1 MLVNLKV
8 RTCLVLVLLLFTG
21 AMFISNGVAWMG
33 LNSSNEKLERV
44 NDAYSTQAS
53 QLNRAYILFL
63 RGRLLLATS
72 LMDLQQGKTEQAISQ
87 AKRAEGLM
95 QEGAQALD
103 AYRKAPRL
111 EGSDALNQKLESAY
125 KQFDGVVKRQAAA
138 LSTMAVQDYL
148 DLNDAGSAANT
159 ALREAVGGVLAHIDS
174 TTDELVV
181 QAETAH
187 GVSRTVTIVML
198 AIALALAVGCWLF
211 ISRTVLRPLREAGDH
226 FEKISAGD
234 FTGRI
239 DVRST
244 NEIGQLFGA
253 IKRMQESLTRT
264 VALVRRGVDEIN
276 VGSREISAGNTDL
289 SSRTEQQAASLEET
303 AASMEELAST
313 VKQNADNA
321 RQANQLAASASDVAE
336 RGGSAVSEVVSTMQG
351 ISASSRKISE
361 IVSVIDGIAFQTN
374 ILALNAAVE
383 AARAGEQGK
392 GFAVVA
398 GEVRSLAQRSAQAAK
413 EIKGLIED
421 SVSKVGAGSQQVER
435 AGATMQEIVA
445 SVKRVTDI
453 MGEISAASEEQ
464 SSGIDQV
471 NRAVSQM
478 DEVTQQNAALVEE
491 AAAAAGSLQE
501 QAQRLAEAVS
511 VFKINAGEVIEV
523 PAQQLAS
530 QRAAPRMPAPSAP
543 QAAAASKVSTEPA
556 KAEAPQ
562 PAEPAPKAAPAPRLT
577 QVARPKPAP
586 EAATTVRPL
595 RRPASRPTSAKDAA
609 PAAPAAS
616 RRPTP
621 VADDDWES
629 F

>member
-1 MLVNLKV
+1 MLGNLKV
-8 RTCLVLVLLLFTG
+8 RTCIILVLLLFTG

-33 LNSSNEKLERV
+33 LNSGSDKLAQVNEAYANQATQLQRS
-44 NDAYSTQAS
+44 YST
-53 QLNRAYILFL
+53 FL
-63 RGRLLLATS
+63 RGRLLLANS
-72 LMDLQQGKTEQAISQ
+72 LMDMQQGKTEQSTSQ
-87 AKRAEGLM
+87 AKRADALM
-95 QEGAQALD
+95 ADGQKLFD
-103 AYRKAPRL
+103 SFRKAPRMA
-111 EGSDALNQKLESAY
+111 GSEDLVAKLEAAY
-125 KQFDGVVKRQAAA
+125 KQFDDVYRRQAAA
-138 LSTMAVQDYL
+138 LANLAIQDYL
-148 DLNDAGSAANT
+148 DLNDAGGAANT
-159 ALREAVGGVLAHIDS
+159 AFREAVNNVLQFTD
-174 TTDELVV
+174 TRTDELIA
-181 QAETAH
+181 QAEADH
-187 GVSRTVTIVML
+187 NISRMVTIVML
-198 AIALALAVGCWLF
+198 AIALVLALGCWIF
-211 ISRTVLRPLREAGDH
+211 INRTVLRPLHEAGDH

-239 DVRST
+239 EVRST
-244 NEIGQLFGA
+244 NEIGHLFGA

-264 VALVRRGVDEIN
+264 VATVRRGVEEIN
-276 VGSREISAGNTDL
+276 VGAREISAGNTDL

-336 RGGSAVSEVVSTMQG
+336 RGGSAVSEVVNTMQE

-435 AGATMQEIVA
+435 AGSTMQEIVS

-501 QAQRLAEAVS
+501 QAQRLAEAVA

-523 PAQQLAS
+523 PARQLAQERS
-530 QRAAPRMPAPSAP
+530 APRMPAPKPA
-543 QAAAASKVSTEPA
+543 QEAAAPAAQPEPA
-556 KAEAPQ
+556 AKAAP
-562 PAEPAPKAAPAPRLT
+562 APAPRLT
-577 QVARPKPAP
+577 QVARPKPAGAT
-586 EAATTVRPL
+586 AARPL
-595 RRPASRPTSAKDAA
+595 RRPATRTADAA
-609 PAAPAAS
+609 DVAAAAPKPAS
-616 RRPTP
+616 RRPP
-621 VADDDWES
+621 PADDDWES

>member
-8 RTCLVLVLLLFTG
+8 RTCIILVLLLFTG
-21 AMFISNGVAWMG
+21 AMFVSNGVAWMG
-33 LNSSNEKLERV
+33 LNSSNTKLDQI
-44 NDAYSTQAS
+44 NAAYTDQGVP
-53 QLNRAYILFL
+53 LNRAYTIFL
-63 RGRLLLATS
+63 RARLLLSTS
-72 LMDLQQGKTEQAISQ
+72 LMDMQQGKTEQATEQ
-87 AKRAEGLM
+87 AKRSEALM
-95 QEGAQALD
+95 QEAFKMMEEI
-103 AYRKAPRL
+103 RKAPKL
-111 EGSDALNQKLESAY
+111 EGTEAL
-125 KQFDGVVKRQAAA
+125 GQAVDAA
-138 LSTMAVQDYL
+138 LKEYDSVIKGQAKALANMAIQDYL
-148 DLNDAGSAANT
+148 NLNDAATNVNT
-159 ALREAVGGVLAHIDS
+159 KFRGAVDDYLTFIDKR
-174 TTDELVV
+174 TDELAA
-181 QAETAH
+181 QAQVDH
-187 GVSRTVTIVML
+187 NISRSVTIALLVIAAVL
-198 AIALALAVGCWLF
+198 AIGCWIF
-211 ISRTVLRPLREAGDH
+211 INRTVLRPLHEAGDH
-226 FEKISAGD
+226 FEKIASGD

-239 DVRST
+239 EVRST
-244 NEIGQLFGA
+244 NEIGQMFSA
-253 IKRMQESLTRT
+253 VKRMQESLTRT
-264 VALVRRGVDEIN
+264 VATVRRGVDEIN
-276 VGSREISAGNTDL
+276 VGAREISAGNTDL

-336 RGGSAVSEVVSTMQG
+336 RGGSAVAEVVNTMQG

-421 SVSKVGAGSQQVER
+421 SVTKVGAGSQQVER

-501 QAQRLAEAVS
+501 QAQRLAEAVA
-511 VFKINAGEVIEV
+511 VFKINAGDVIEV
-523 PAQQLAS
+523 PARQLA
-530 QRAAPRMPAPSAP
+530 QQPQAPRVAAPHAEPSAP
-543 QAAAASKVSTEPA
+543 AAKPMHPARSEGSAESTPAADKPA
-556 KAEAPQ
+556 A
-562 PAEPAPKAAPAPRLT
+562 APRLT
-577 QVARPKPAP
+577 
-586 EAATTVRPL
+586 
-595 RRPASRPTSAKDAA
+595 
-609 PAAPAAS
+609 
-616 RRPTP
+616 
-621 VADDDWES
+621 
-629 F
+629 

>member
-1 MLVNLKV
+1 
-8 RTCLVLVLLLFTG
+8 
-21 AMFISNGVAWMG
+21 
-33 LNSSNEKLERV
+33 
-44 NDAYSTQAS
+44 
-53 QLNRAYILFL
+53 
-63 RGRLLLATS
+63 
-72 LMDLQQGKTEQAISQ
+72 
-87 AKRAEGLM
+87 
-95 QEGAQALD
+95 
-103 AYRKAPRL
+103 
-111 EGSDALNQKLESAY
+111 
-125 KQFDGVVKRQAAA
+125 
-138 LSTMAVQDYL
+138 
-148 DLNDAGSAANT
+148 
-159 ALREAVGGVLAHIDS
+159 
-174 TTDELVV
+174 
-181 QAETAH
+181 
-187 GVSRTVTIVML
+187 
-198 AIALALAVGCWLF
+198 
-211 ISRTVLRPLREAGDH
+211 
-226 FEKISAGD
+226 
-234 FTGRI
+234 
-239 DVRST
+239 
-244 NEIGQLFGA
+244 
-253 IKRMQESLTRT
+253 
-264 VALVRRGVDEIN
+264 
-276 VGSREISAGNTDL
+276 
-289 SSRTEQQAASLEET
+289 
-303 AASMEELAST
+303 
-313 VKQNADNA
+313 
-321 RQANQLAASASDVAE
+321 
-336 RGGSAVSEVVSTMQG
+336 VSEVVSTMQG

-421 SVSKVGAGSQQVER
+421 SVTKVSAGSQQVER
-435 AGATMQEIVA
+435 AGSTMQEIVA

-501 QAQRLAEAVS
+501 QAQRLAEAVA

-530 QRAAPRMPAPSAP
+530 QRSAPRMPAPPTQP
-543 QAAAASKVSTEPA
+543 QAAAGKVPAEPA
-556 KAEAPQ
+556 NAEAPQ

-595 RRPASRPTSAKDAA
+595 RRPASRPASAKDAA
-609 PAAPAAS
+609 PAAPASS

-621 VADDDWES
+621 AADDDWES

>member
-1 MLVNLKV
+1 MFSNLKV
-8 RTCLVLVLLLFTG
+8 RTGLMLAQLAVALAALVAIVLG
-21 AMFISNGVAWMG
+21 WNSMRSNSEAINALDTLSVQQAT
-33 LNSSNEKLERV
+33 LIK
-44 NDAYSTQAS
+44 DAYTQMLRATIRADIAAAQRATGDAS
-53 QLNRAYILFL
+53 GASENTRTVQQLVADAKKKMETFKAIPKTTAL
-63 RGRLLLATS
+63 
-72 LMDLQQGKTEQAISQ
+72 GKTTEGDLISSFNGFADALQAMMSALDKGDSAAYLDLKNTRAGAASGAFSKQLTEFAQGITSYSEEMVSSARSQ
-87 AKRAEGLM
+87 AA
-95 QEGAQALD
+95 
-103 AYRKAPRL
+103 
-111 EGSDALNQKLESAY
+111 
-125 KQFDGVVKRQAAA
+125 
-138 LSTMAVQDYL
+138 TMAVVY
-148 DLNDAGSAANT
+148 A
-159 ALREAVGGVLAHIDS
+159 VLA
-174 TTDELVV
+174 VV
-181 QAETAH
+181 
-187 GVSRTVTIVML
+187 IVAVWL
-198 AIALALAVGCWLF
+198 AAFLF
-211 ISRTVLRPLREAGDH
+211 MNRVVLRPLRAVSESFDKIAG
-226 FEKISAGD
+226 GD
-234 FTGRI
+234 LT
-239 DVRST
+239 VRVEVSST
-244 NEIGQLFGA
+244 NEIGTLMA
-253 IKRMQESLTRT
+253 AVKRMQESLTRT
-264 VALVRRGVDEIN
+264 VSAVRRGVDEIN

-289 SSRTEQQAASLEET
+289 SSRTEEQAASLEET
-303 AASMEELAST
+303 AASMEQLAST

-336 RGGSAVSEVVSTMQG
+336 RGGSAVSEVVDTMQE

-421 SVSKVGAGSQQVER
+421 SVAKVGAGSQQVER

-501 QAQRLAEAVS
+501 QAERLVEAVA

-523 PAQQLAS
+523 PAHQLAG
-530 QRAAPRMPAPSAP
+530 RRPAPRVAAPMAPATPAAQPEAPSAD
-543 QAAAASKVSTEPA
+543 A
-556 KAEAPQ
+556 
-562 PAEPAPKAAPAPRLT
+562 KAAPAVRLT
-577 QVARPKPAP
+577 HSTRAKPASA
-586 EAATTVRPL
+586 EGATAARPL
-595 RRPASRPTSAKDAA
+595 RRPAMRAAATPEIKPAAASSRRAA
-609 PAAPAAS
+609 PS
-616 RRPTP
+616 
-621 VADDDWES
+621 DDDWES

>member
-1 MLVNLKV
+1 MLGNLKV
-8 RTCLVLVLLLFTG
+8 RTCIVLVLLLFTG

-33 LNSSNEKLERV
+33 LNSSNEKLEQV
-44 NDAYSTQAS
+44 
-53 QLNRAYILFL
+53 NRAYTDQATQLSRGYTQFL
-63 RGRLLLATS
+63 RARLLLATS
-72 LMDLQQGKTEQAISQ
+72 LMDMQQGKTEQSASQ
-87 AKRAEGLM
+87 AKRAETLM
-95 QEGAQALD
+95 QEGNKTLD
-103 AYRKAPRL
+103 AFRKAPRL
-111 EGSDALNQKLESAY
+111 AGTEPLIQKLDVAF
-125 KQFDGVVKRQAAA
+125 KQFDDVVKRQSAA

-159 ALREAVGGVLAHIDS
+159 ALREAVNELLTFVDKR
-174 TTDELVV
+174 TDELVTE
-181 QAETAH
+181 AEAAH
-187 GVSRTVTIVML
+187 RVSRLVTIVML
-198 AIALALAVGCWLF
+198 AIALALALGCWLF
-211 ISRTVLRPLREAGDH
+211 INRTVLRPLHEAGDH
-226 FEKISAGD
+226 FEKISGGD

-239 DVRST
+239 EVRST
-244 NEIGQLFGA
+244 NEIGQLFAA

-264 VALVRRGVDEIN
+264 VASVRRGVDEIN

-303 AASMEELAST
+303 AASMEQLAST

-421 SVSKVGAGSQQVER
+421 SVTKVGAGSQQVER
-435 AGATMQEIVA
+435 AGATMQEIVS

-501 QAQRLAEAVS
+501 QAQRLAEAVA

-523 PAQQLAS
+523 PARQLAQQ
-530 QRAAPRMPAPSAP
+530 QRSAPRVAAP
-543 QAAAASKVSTEPA
+543 QAAPAEEPA
-556 KAEAPQ
+556 
-562 PAEPAPKAAPAPRLT
+562 PAPKAAAAPRLT
-577 QVARPKPAP
+577 QVARPRPAS
-586 EAATTVRPL
+586 AASATRPL
-595 RRPASRPTSAKDAA
+595 RRPVTRTVETAEAATASPP
-609 PAAPAAS
+609 PAA
-616 RRPTP
+616 RRPP
-621 VADDDWES
+621 PSDDDWES

>member
-72 LMDLQQGKTEQAISQ
+72 LMDLQQGKTEQATSQ

-111 EGSDALNQKLESAY
+111 EGSEALNQKLEGAY
-125 KQFDGVVKRQAAA
+125 KQFSDVVRRQAAA

-174 TTDELVV
+174 STDELVV
-181 QAETAH
+181 QAEAAH

-198 AIALALAVGCWLF
+198 AISLALALGCWLF

-226 FEKISAGD
+226 FEKISGGD

-501 QAQRLAEAVS
+501 QAQRLAEAVA

-530 QRAAPRMPAPSAP
+530 QRSAPRMPAPPTQP
-543 QAAAASKVSTEPA
+543 QAAAGKVPAEPA
-556 KAEAPQ
+556 NAEAPQ

-595 RRPASRPTSAKDAA
+595 RRPASRPASAKDAA
-609 PAAPAAS
+609 PAAPASS

-621 VADDDWES
+621 AADDDWES